1 MKSRHWMSDMM
12 VMVQEYAIELHYV
25 LDDDQSDKLDEFVM
39 IIAEEFEFEDT
50 GWIREKIQEYY

>member
-1 MKSRHWMSDMM
+1 MSDMM